1 MLVFKKNWIYRYNEW
16 CHGNMFTI
24 GNVNDSK
31 SICSYFWKTMWN
43 LVPVNLMYSMI
54 AHTPAVAGLW
64 LKKFEYFDKLT
75 GLPALYTFLVA
86 GYLSLAAFGL
96 ILVGLAII
104 QSKFENRKQNSDKS
118 PNLVIEYI
126 KTKKSKICP
135 MIEWED

>member
-1 MLVFKKNWIYRYNEW
+1 
-16 CHGNMFTI
+16 
-24 GNVNDSK
+24 
-31 SICSYFWKTMWN
+31 MWN